1 MPFQNRIS
9 CVIVF
14 LCFALFL
21 SFVAMAVQRA
31 NIAAMKMGSS
41 NSLKQIGLG
50 LHNFESAFKR
60 LPEGCDFDAKHGWMT
75 RIQPFMEATSWYNRI
90 YLNQP
95 WDHPSNDYKFFT
107 RMRHWERP
115 NVTELHTV
123 EGYGLAHYMAN
134 PAILHRSSKLR
145 FSQLEVGL
153 SNTWLAGEVSDKY
166 RPFGYPFNWRS
177 LSWPINN
184 GQGGYGGWSDG
195 AQFCLGDGSIR
206 FVSSSIDKSIIE
218 QFAYSIPMPVAAL
231 IEVPNR
237 DFQCVARSKARSR
250 KHLFFPN
257 EESRPSKGSTCS
269 EIVFDLDGMPQ
280 VAVYEVPR
288 IQNTKA
294 GITIET
300 IIEEYPSIQVLDYRK
315 ILDDNAAEAI
325 AEFRELE
332 TLIAGQL
339 MLTDAGAHHLATLSR
354 LKSISCIQYSEEAA
368 ERLKAVLP
376 HCEIDFRQ
384 Q

>member
-1 MPFQNRIS
+1 MSFQNRIS
-9 CVIVF
+9 CVVVA

-31 NIAAMKMGSS
+31 RVAAMKIQSS

-60 LPEGCDFDAKHGWMT
+60 LPEGCDFEAKHGWMT
-75 RIQPFMEATSWYNRI
+75 RVQPFMEASSWYSRI

-95 WDHPSNDYKFFT
+95 WDHPCNDYKFFI
-107 RMRHWERP
+107 RMTCWERP
-115 NVTELHTV
+115 NVTELHAE

-134 PAILHRSSKLR
+134 PAVLHRNSKLR
-145 FSQLEVGL
+145 FSQVEAGL
-153 SNTWLAGEVSDKY
+153 SNTWFAGEVSGKY

-195 AQFCLGDGSIR
+195 ALFCLGDGSTR
-206 FVSSSIDKSIIE
+206 FISASTDESVVE
-218 QFAYSIPMPVAAL
+218 QLANSIPMPVPAL
-231 IEVPNR
+231 MEAPDR
-237 DFQCVARSKARSR
+237 DFQCIAKSKARTR

-280 VAVYEVPR
+280 IAVYEVPR
-288 IQNTKA
+288 MRNTKV
-294 GITIET
+294 GITIEA
-300 IIEEYPSIQVLDYRK
+300 IIEKYPGIKVLDYRK
-315 ILDDNAAEAI
+315 VLDDNAAEAI

-339 MLTDAGAHHLATLSR
+339 MLTNTGAQHLTTLSR
-354 LKSISCIQYSEEAA
+354 LKTISCVQGSEEDAGRLMAA
-368 ERLKAVLP
+368 LP